1 MLNLNEKKM
10 KSKTLPIFWVF
21 LCMGFGDVVGPLVS
35 LAKDSFH
42 LSNFMAQLLPLCGMV
57 MFGLLSIPMGL
68 VQDKKGKKYV
78 LTIGLLLALFG
89 LLLPIF
95 DGMYGPKVIFETTS
109 MSKFYVLLLAI
120 LFLGAGATTLQ
131 VAGNPIMR
139 DVSEEGKFSSNL
151 SFAQS
156 IKAIGSSL
164 GFLVPPAV
172 AMAFGM
178 DWSILFPLFAILIII
193 NLILLGTTRIVEKK
207 QAGNAPASLSTCFKL
222 FASNGY
228 VMLMVMGIF
237 FYVGAELSVSSQV
250 PLLMKEKYGISNLGL
265 WVSWALF
272 FLPILFG
279 RAIGSFILRSMLP
292 ARFLLVT
299 ILISAFGILFLFI
312 GGQILAFAGI
322 VMVGLG
328 FANIF
333 PLIFSITVDHLPDR
347 TNELSGLMVTAIVG
361 GAFIP
366 PITGKVADLSGNI
379 LMGFLVPLA
388 CIVYIAY
395 IAMRNS
401 KKAL

>member
-1 MLNLNEKKM
+1 M
-10 KSKTLPIFWVF
+10 KSKTLPIFAVF

-78 LTIGLLLALFG
+78 LTLGLLLALFG

-95 DGMYGPKVIFETTS
+95 NGMYGPKIVFEAAS

-139 DVSEEGKFSSNL
+139 DVSDEGKFSSNL
-151 SFAQS
+151 SLAQS

-193 NLILLGTTRIVEKK
+193 NLVLLGTTHIEEKK
-207 QAGNAPASLSTCFKL
+207 QPGNATASLASCFKL

-228 VMLMVMGIF
+228 VLLMVMGIF
-237 FYVGAELSVSSQV
+237 FYVGAELSMSSQV
-250 PLLMKEKYGISNLGL
+250 PLLMKEKYNIGNLGL
-265 WVSWALF
+265 WVSWGLF
-272 FLPILFG
+272 FLPILCG
-279 RAIGSFILRSMLP
+279 RAIGSYILRSMLP
-292 ARFLLVT
+292 ARFLLLT
-299 ILISAFGILFLFI
+299 IFISALGILFLFI
-312 GGQILAFAGI
+312 GGQVLAFTGI
-322 VMVGLG
+322 IMIGLG

-333 PLIFSITVDHLPDR
+333 PLIFSITVDRLPAR

-366 PITGKVADLSGNI
+366 PITGKVADLSGSI
-379 LMGFLVPLA
+379 LTGFLVPLA
-388 CIVYIAY
+388 CIVYIAF
-395 IAMRNS
+395 IALKNS
-401 KKAL
+401 KKA

>member
-1 MLNLNEKKM
+1 M
-10 KSKTLPIFWVF
+10 KSKTLPIFAVF

-78 LTIGLLLALFG
+78 LTLGLLLALFG

-95 DGMYGPKVIFETTS
+95 NGMYGPKIVFEAAS

-139 DVSEEGKFSSNL
+139 DVSDEGKFSSNL
-151 SFAQS
+151 SLAQS

-193 NLILLGTTRIVEKK
+193 NLVLLGTTHIEEKK
-207 QAGNAPASLSTCFKL
+207 QPGNATASLASCFKL

-228 VMLMVMGIF
+228 VLLMVMGIF
-237 FYVGAELSVSSQV
+237 FYVGAELSMSSQV
-250 PLLMKEKYGISNLGL
+250 PLLMKEKYNIGNLGL
-265 WVSWALF
+265 WVSWGLF
-272 FLPILFG
+272 FLPILCG
-279 RAIGSFILRSMLP
+279 RAIGSYILRSMLP
-292 ARFLLVT
+292 ARFLLLT
-299 ILISAFGILFLFI
+299 IFISALGILFLFI
-312 GGQILAFAGI
+312 GGQVLAFTGI
-322 VMVGLG
+322 IMIGLG

-333 PLIFSITVDHLPDR
+333 PLIFSITVDRLPAR

-366 PITGKVADLSGNI
+366 PITGKVADLSGSI

-388 CIVYIAY
+388 CIVYIAF
-395 IAMRNS
+395 IALKNS
-401 KKAL
+401 KKA

>member
-1 MLNLNEKKM
+1 MLILNSIKM
-10 KSKTLPIFWVF
+10 KSKTLPIFAVF

-57 MFGLLSIPMGL
+57 MFGLLSVPMGL

-78 LTIGLLLALFG
+78 LTVGLLLALLG

-95 DGMYGPKVIFETTS
+95 NGMYGPKVVFEAAS

-139 DVSEEGKFSSNL
+139 DVSDEGKYSSNL
-151 SFAQS
+151 SLAQS

-178 DWSILFPLFAILIII
+178 DWSILFPLFATLIII
-193 NLILLGTTRIVEKK
+193 NLILLGTTRIEEKK
-207 QAGNAPASLSTCFKL
+207 QSGVAPATLSTCFKL

-228 VMLMVMGIF
+228 VMLMVLGIF
-237 FYVGAELSVSSQV
+237 FYVGAEVSMSSQV
-250 PLLMKEKYGISNLGL
+250 PLLMKEKYNIGNLGL
-265 WVSWALF
+265 WVSWGLF

-279 RAIGSFILRSMLP
+279 RAIGSYILRNMLP
-292 ARFLLVT
+292 ARFLLLT
-299 ILISAFGILFLFI
+299 ILVSALGILFLFI
-312 GGQILAFAGI
+312 GGQILAFTGI
-322 VMVGLG
+322 VMIGLG

-333 PLIFSITVDHLPDR
+333 PLIFSITVDRLPER

-361 GAFIP
+361 GALIP

-379 LMGFLVPLA
+379 LMGFMVPLA
-388 CIVYIAY
+388 CIIYIAY
-395 IAMRNS
+395 IALRNS
-401 KKAL
+401 KKA